1 LSKKEI
7 KLGFIGAGSI
17 GSLFG
22 GYLAKV
28 ESAIYLPKVF
38 FFCKRKHAEAIN
50 KKGLIIKKDQ
60 TITKIKQIKAYDN
73 LKTYE
78 KEGLKNQD
86 RLFDFI
92 FLSTKTYDI
101 ESAITEYKSVI
112 DKSKFLVILQNG
124 IGNEEIISKH
134 ISKGKIIR
142 IVTSNGALLEKP
154 GFVVHTGIGKTKIGF
169 AFKCDVELKIGEL
182 KSEQEDISVLFELLN
197 LAGLETIKSEDIIK
211 DCWEKIFVNVGIN
224 AFGALTRLKNGQLLQ
239 NDHLKDFMGEA
250 VKEAIEVA
258 KAKKIDLSEEDFIA
272 LTYDVAIKTSENK
285 NSMLQDVL
293 KKKNTEIDFINGR
306 ILKYAEE
313 IGINVPINAT
323 LTYLIK
329 GLEQS
334 FK

>member
-1 LSKKEI
+1 MNKKEI
-7 KLGFIGAGSI
+7 KIGFIGAGSI

-22 GYLAKV
+22 GYLANI
-28 ESAIYLPKVF
+28 ESAIYLPKVI
-38 FFCKRKHAEAIN
+38 FFCRKKQAEAIN
-50 KKGLIIKKDQ
+50 KKGLIIKKGQ
-60 TITKIKQIKAYDN
+60 IITKIKQIKAYDN

-78 KEGLKNQD
+78 KEGFKVQD

-92 FLSTKTYDI
+92 FISTKTYDI
-101 ESAITEYKSVI
+101 ESTITEYKSVI
-112 DKSKFLVILQNG
+112 DRTKLLVILQNG
-124 IGNEEIISKH
+124 IGNEEIISKY
-134 ISKGKIIR
+134 ISKEKIIR

-154 GFVVHTGIGKTKIGF
+154 GFVVHTGIGLTKIGF
-169 AFKCDVELKIGEL
+169 AFKDNVELKTGEL
-182 KSEQEDISVLFELLN
+182 KTEQEDFGVLFELLN
-197 LAGLETIKSEDIIK
+197 LIGLEPIKSEDIVK

-224 AFGALTRLKNGQLLQ
+224 AIGALTRLKNGQLMQ
-239 NDHLKDFMGEA
+239 NEQLKNFMGEA
-250 VKEAIEVA
+250 VKEAVEVA
-258 KAKKIDLSEEDFIA
+258 KTKKIDLSEEDFVA
-272 LTYDVAIKTSENK
+272 LTYDVATKTSENK

-293 KKKNTEIDFINGR
+293 KQKKTEIDFINGR